1 MNRRET
7 VPQLVG
13 ARAGKRGHQRVL
25 NSAHDANVPD
35 DDPSNLGNPRGR
47 PPNGTEPSSRVR
59 RPPHGVSVG
68 DVHSLEGTHTA
79 RKVLHGTPTHAPLP
93 SIAAARSP
101 TPAPFDISATRPTT
115 TTQDR
120 RDPHP
125 ASTHRRISHD
135 MPPGSVDPNVA

>member
-7 VPQLVG
+7 VPSWSG

-35 DDPSNLGNPRGR
+35 DDSGKLGDPCGR

-68 DVHSLEGTHTA
+68 DVHSLEGTHAA
-79 RKVLHGTPTHAPLP
+79 RKVLHRTPTHAHLP
-93 SIAAARSP
+93 SITAARSP
-101 TPAPFDISATRPTT
+101 TPAPFGISATRPT

-120 RDPHP
+120 RDPHL
-125 ASTHRRISHD
+125 ASIHRW
-135 MPPGSVDPNVA
+135 GSAT